1 MYTLVLRDDV
11 FDDIKKAYDWYEEQR
26 SGLGEDFLLSLE
38 ASYATIIRHP
48 NIYQNIYKQVK
59 RNLIRRFPYGIFY
72 IVDEEVMQ
80 VVVIA
85 VLHTRIHPTH
95 WIERTQ

>member
-38 ASYATIIRHP
+38 ASYATI
-48 NIYQNIYKQVK
+48 
-59 RNLIRRFPYGIFY
+59 
-72 IVDEEVMQ
+72 
-80 VVVIA
+80 
-85 VLHTRIHPTH
+85 T
-95 WIERTQ
+95 

>member
-38 ASYATIIRHP
+38 ASYATITRHP
-48 NIYQNIYKQVK
+48 NIYQNIHKHIK
-59 RNLIRRFPYGIFY
+59 RTLVRRFPYGLFY
-72 IVDEEVMQ
+72 IINEDVKQ
-80 VVVIA
+80 VIVLA
-85 VLHTRIHPTH
+85 VLHTRSHPTQ